1 MSQRQADRLDR
12 AITYIERAGQLLA
25 RLTLALGAITLLAML
40 VLTVADVFGRYVM
53 NAPINGANELLR
65 FLIGGVIFLA
75 LPVVT
80 ATDEQITVDLLDH
93 LYSDRIAAIRRLI
106 VDVVSAVAL
115 IILADWIVFRADRLA
130 NYGYVSD
137 FLHLPLAPMAYF
149 IAFMTVVTGVG
160 LGIKAI
166 IDAILIFHPR
176 LSDPSERA
184 ESREILG

>member
-1 MSQRQADRLDR
+1 M
-12 AITYIERAGQLLA
+12 ERAGQLLA
-25 RLTLALGAITLLAML
+25 RLTLALGALTLLAML
-40 VLTVADVFGRYVM
+40 VLTVVDVFGRYLLNSPV
-53 NAPINGANELLR
+53 NGANELLR
-65 FLIGGVIFLA
+65 FMIGGVIFLS

-93 LYSDRIAAIRRLI
+93 FYSDRVAALRRLV
-106 VDVVSAVAL
+106 VDIISSVAL
-115 IILADWIVFRADRLA
+115 IVLADWIVFRADRLA

-149 IAFMTVVTGVG
+149 IAFMTALTGVG
-160 LGIKAI
+160 LGIKAV